1 MFYHRS
7 TSSYYVECPKNLGYV
22 EVDYL
27 LSNITI
33 KNISG
38 FIINKFAIKQKSSYP
53 RAFSLY
59 QNPISELDM
68 GFCYAAINQ
77 YLSKKIYISV

>member
-53 RAFSLY
+53 RAF
-59 QNPISELDM
+59 QPV
-68 GFCYAAINQ
+68 AKV
-77 YLSKKIYISV
+77 YLLIKKGRLFS